1 MAERPH
7 SAASC
12 IMASEAAHP
21 RIPPPAAGG
30 EIRVA
35 GKWLVAAS
43 VMLGTFLSVMDATVV
58 NVAMPHMMGS
68 FGEDL
73 LTITWVST
81 AYSIAEIIMITMAA
95 WFTALLGRKRL
106 FLASMF
112 MFIVGSALAGTSKT
126 FGQMIFYR
134 ILQGIGGGSLMPCSQ
149 AIARETFPPSEQ
161 GMAMAVY
168 SMGVVLAPA
177 FGPVIG
183 GWLVDNY
190 GWQWVFYI
198 NLPFCVVGILMV
210 SAFVH
215 DPPYLKRGLEKI
227 DWGGIGFLTIGLT
240 ATQIVLERGQE
251 VDWFANNWILVGAV
265 VAVVALLSLIV
276 WELMSNEP
284 VIDFRLF
291 RNLQLSVGSGI
302 GAIVGFAL
310 YGSSFLLPQ
319 FTQDLL
325 SYPAYQAGLVLMPRA
340 LAMLVAM
347 PIIGRLYNYVSPRI
361 LVGFGVTLL
370 AIAYWKL
377 GHFSLYVGFFS
388 FLPILLM
395 TGVGMG
401 ASMVTTSTVSLTT
414 MPRAQMTSA
423 SSLLTLTRRVSG
435 NVAYATLAT
444 IVARRTQFHRSVLVS
459 GVTALN
465 PVVRSTESGYSSFL
479 AMRGFSQST
488 LPNHGLAMVNA
499 QINRQATMMAY
510 NDGFFLMVP
519 MFLLSLPLLLL
530 LPRHGLPQDGSGDSW
545 EEAGSH

>member
-1 MAERPH
+1 
-7 SAASC
+7 
-12 IMASEAAHP
+12 MASEAAHP

-30 EIRVA
+30 EVRVA

-112 MFIVGSALAGTSKT
+112 LFIVGSALAGTSKT

-149 AIARETFPPSEQ
+149 AIARETFPPAEQ

-198 NLPFCVVGILMV
+198 NLPFCLVGILMV

-251 VDWFANNWILVGAV
+251 VDWFASNWIVVGAL

-276 WELMSNEP
+276 WELMNNEP

-291 RNLQLSVGSGI
+291 RNVQLSVGSGI

-377 GHFSLYVGFFS
+377 GHFSLYVGFWS

-414 MPRAQMTSA
+414 MPREQMTSA

-444 IVARRTQFHRSVLVS
+444 IVARRSQYHRSVLVS
-459 GVTALN
+459 GLTALN
-465 PVVRSTESGYSSFL
+465 PTLRSTQSGYSSFL
-479 AMRGFSQST
+479 TMRGFSQST

-530 LPRHGLPQDGSGDSW
+530 LPRHGLPQDGSGDNW
-545 EEAGSH
+545 EESDSH

>member
-1 MAERPH
+1 M
-7 SAASC
+7 
-12 IMASEAAHP
+12 
-21 RIPPPAAGG
+21 
-30 EIRVA
+30 A

-168 SMGVVLAPA
+168 SMGVILAPA

-190 GWQWVFYI
+190 GWPWVFYI
-198 NLPFCVVGILMV
+198 NLPFCVVGIMMV

-227 DWGGIGFLTIGLT
+227 DWGGIGFLAVGLT
-240 ATQIVLERGQE
+240 ALQVVLERGQE
-251 VDWFANNWILVGAV
+251 VDWFANNWIVFGAAI
-265 VAVVALLSLIV
+265 AVVALTSLIV
-276 WELMSNEP
+276 WELFYKEP
-284 VIDFRLF
+284 VVNFRLF
-291 RNLQLSVGSGI
+291 SNVQLSVGSGI

-319 FTQDLL
+319 FTQNLL
-325 SYPAYQAGLVLMPRA
+325 NYPAYQAGLVLMPRA

-361 LVGFGVTLL
+361 LVGLGVTLL
-370 AIAYWKL
+370 VLAYWRL
-377 GHFSLYVGFFS
+377 GHFSLYVGFWS
-388 FLPILLM
+388 FLPILVM
-395 TGVGMG
+395 TGIGMG
-401 ASMVTTSTVSLTT
+401 LAMVTTSTVSLTT

-423 SSLLTLTRRVSG
+423 SSLLTLTRRVAG
-435 NVAYATLAT
+435 NIAYATLAT
-444 IVARRTQFHRSVLVS
+444 IVARRAQYHRSVLVS
-459 GVTALN
+459 GLTPMSSTLQ
-465 PVVRSTESGYSSFL
+465 STEQGLSSM
-479 AMRGFSQST
+479 ASMRGYAASS
-488 LPNHGLAMVNA
+488 LPNRGLSILNA

-510 NDGFFLMVP
+510 NDGFWLMVP
-519 MFLLSLPLLLL
+519 MFLLALPLLLL

-545 EEAGSH
+545 QEASAD

>member
-1 MAERPH
+1 
-7 SAASC
+7 
-12 IMASEAAHP
+12 MASEAAHP

-30 EIRVA
+30 EVPIA

-198 NLPFCVVGILMV
+198 NLPFCLVGILMV

-265 VAVVALLSLIV
+265 VAFVALVSLII

-319 FTQDLL
+319 FTQELL

-340 LAMLVAM
+340 LAMLIAM

-444 IVARRTQFHRSVLVS
+444 IVARRTQYHRSVLVS

-465 PVVRSTESGYSSFL
+465 PTVRSTESGYSSFL
-479 AMRGFSQST
+479 TMRGFPQST
-488 LPNHGLAMVNA
+488 LPNHGLAMVNE

-530 LPRHGLPQDGSGDSW
+530 LPRHGLPQDGTGDSW

>member
-1 MAERPH
+1 
-7 SAASC
+7 
-12 IMASEAAHP
+12 MASEAAHP

-30 EIRVA
+30 EVRVA

-227 DWGGIGFLTIGLT
+227 DWGGIGFLTVGLA

-251 VDWFANNWILVGAV
+251 VDWFASNWILIGTVLAV
-265 VAVVALLSLIV
+265 IALVSLVV
-276 WELMSNEP
+276 WELLINEP

-370 AIAYWKL
+370 AMAYWRL

-444 IVARRTQFHRSVLVS
+444 IVARRTQYHRSILVS

-465 PVVRSTESGYSSFL
+465 PTLSSTETGYSSFL
-479 AMRGFSQST
+479 TMRGYAQSA

-530 LPRHGLPQDGSGDSW
+530 LPRHGLPQDGSGDNW
-545 EEAGSH
+545 EESGSH